1 MSPQSALSSGKRIMY
16 CGESSGLSNSQI
28 AQAADVAFSQHERL
42 DTDCESS
49 HYEEVVA
56 GNPLG
61 SIINS
66 KLQLRKRKKTLDS
79 AKTQKFDTDFVSG
92 LFRDLNE
99 GSNNE
104 EWNSIYDA
112 ADVSCVTD
120 DEYSR
125 ATKKIKVTRNNLT
138 RSCKSFTHLAYIS
151 KDDHHVVS
159 IAPSQP
165 HASRSRR
172 VSVEIHQVSHN
183 SSLASDNNL
192 NEDHISELVDN
203 VLFETLAFPCLP
215 STVSE
220 TSCSSNNLT
229 QTSVQAAQVLE
240 TLSPSPLEGGQHDEK
255 DSYGW
260 FVDMDLEEG
269 HDRADDVTTA
279 HESLISRTDEALSF
293 KAFTAPKKTT
303 ELDDE
308 VEWAKAAD
316 TVDDVLG
323 DFF

>member
-28 AQAADVAFSQHERL
+28 AEAADVAFSQHKRL

-49 HYEEVVA
+49 NFEVVN
-56 GNPLG
+56 NPLG
-61 SIINS
+61 SFKTS
-66 KLQLRKRKKTLDS
+66 KLQLRKRKKTSDAS
-79 AKTQKFDTDFVSG
+79 KIKFDTDFVSG

-99 GSNNE
+99 ASNNE
-104 EWNSIYDA
+104 EWNCIDDA
-112 ADVSCVTD
+112 ADLSRVTD

-125 ATKKIKVTRNNLT
+125 VTKKFKVSGNNLS
-138 RSCKSFTHLAYIS
+138 RSCKSFTHLAYMS
-151 KDDHHVVS
+151 KDDHQLS
-159 IAPSQP
+159 SAPSTG
-165 HASRSRR
+165 RR
-172 VSVEIHQVSHN
+172 VSVEIHQVSPN
-183 SSLASDNNL
+183 SSLASDNTL
-192 NEDHISELVDN
+192 NEDHISEIVDN
-203 VLFETLAFPCLP
+203 VLFETLAFPSLP
-215 STVSE
+215 PTVSE

-240 TLSPSPLEGGQHDEK
+240 TLSPSSLEGGKHDEK

-260 FVDMDLEEG
+260 FVDMDLEED
-269 HDRADDVTTA
+269 HNRADVVTA
-279 HESLISRTDEALSF
+279 AQQQSLIFGSNEDLSF

-303 ELDDE
+303 ELDEE

-323 DFF
+323 SCIF